1 MNSTPLRQFVIGE
14 GSLRRRAHRK
24 LNRPRVSAPAASPR
38 APLAHA
44 GSLVCNKEN
53 TVPPRAVP
61 RAPASNSSPP
71 PIPATNDVVEVIA
84 TRAPASN
91 SPLPEAHPR
100 ASGAA
105 GVSPG
110 TDASSLPTRRQP
122 GPGRSLRQHPTILLR
137 RPIRGQP
144 EPPASGR
151 CPRPRAGSG
160 ARSPFDAFI
169 GDGPARQKA
178 RTDVM
183 PFSCKTAAIFS
194 SAALW
199 ICETRL
205 SLMPNMPPISFMVS
219 SLE

>member
-1 MNSTPLRQFVIGE
+1 METEPASCT
-14 GSLRRRAHRK
+14 
-24 LNRPRVSAPAASPR
+24 APAASPR
-38 APLAHA
+38 TPLAHA
-44 GSLVCNKEN
+44 GSLVCNKGD
-53 TVPPRAVP
+53 TAPPRA
-61 RAPASNSSPP
+61 APP
-71 PIPATNDVVEVIA
+71 PSALNKPSPA
-84 TRAPASN
+84 
-91 SPLPEAHPR
+91 AHPQ
-100 ASGAA
+100 ATGAP
-105 GVSPG
+105 GVGARTGAP
-110 TDASSLPTRRQP
+110 SLPARRRP
-122 GPGRSLRQHPTILLR
+122 GLGRSLRQHPTILLR

-183 PFSCKTAAIFS
+183 PLSCKTAAIFS

-205 SLMPNMPPISFMVS
+205 SLMPSMPPISFMVS